1 MINNRTNKF
10 ELFIEY
16 KCELLFFNMLEYFVS
31 ILDELDYIT
40 EHVILAKNYR
50 NLSSKR
56 KKKVERQFLD
66 MPNLL
71 LNLNERRTA
80 ILGYIQL
87 SINRLLNNSIKF
99 RNNCIKIDLYK
110 LYLRCLSNGS
120 FAKKIPIKLLKAFCV
135 SLYNLSR
142 YTIENKHVWIE
153 MNAVDILLN
162 LAELFKDQ
170 IQVVESVYVIIP
182 NVATDEQIEG
192 LPAIG
197 EYMNKFFL
205 NRILGNY
212 HA

>member
-1 MINNRTNKF
+1 
-10 ELFIEY
+10 
-16 KCELLFFNMLEYFVS
+16 VS